1 MTSLH
6 DAIVNG
12 LKSAKDK
19 GLTKDSDI
27 AFAIMVAIDA
37 ADLKVRPAKSL
48 DPATAFKKSL

>member
-6 DAIVNG
+6 DAIVSG